1 MGRLS
6 YQPITEEN
14 SDLSVHGQLI
24 IDPYTGHISTN
35 HNNVINSATKR
46 IERKLEDVFQ
56 LERNIIEQTNVIN
69 NLFKD
74 FESFNAE
81 EFSELK
87 FMLDDLLSDMN
98 YLVEINNRIY
108 AINGFEDDEEK
119 NGHVEVLEEA
129 IYAYMNAMENLTGVK
144 YKHEDVRE
152 ELTKSIINVGNV
164 ISSLIEEN
172 LQDNINIKTELVN
185 LQILKNK
192 ILRG

>member
-74 FESFNAE
+74 FESFNTI

-87 FMLDDLLSDMN
+87 VLLDDLLSNLN
-98 YLVEINNRIY
+98 YLVEINNRLLN
-108 AINGFEDDEEK
+108 INGFEDDDQH
-119 NGHVEVLEEA
+119 GHVEALEVA
-129 IYAYMNAMENLTGVK
+129 INDYLLAMETLTGVK
-144 YKHEDVRE
+144 YKELEPPD
-152 ELTKSIINVGNV
+152 ELTKSIIEVGTE
-164 ISSLIEEN
+164 ISKIIEEN
-172 LQDNINIKTELVN
+172 IQDNITIKTELAN